1 MHPSLL
7 MRDSPG
13 RVKGPSASLSVEVI
27 EHNILQISLLR
38 LLLTLLGCRER
49 LWDYH
54 TIRKNVGK
62 KRVDRFKRM
71 KFTNWSMKLC
81 IGFSALSFY
90 SFSRYQK
97 FDFPQ
102 LPQSSSA
109 ASFFQDTCLTSLLH
123 CYSESWNVCVCCEY
137 IHTWPAF
144 DPCLYH
150 TITTCF
156 GSPFVP
162 QRRLFIP
169 VSPPQFYSLSDRE
182 EKMSSLDIPW
192 GDVSQL
198 KQWGGGGASGS
209 LLEACRH

>member
-7 MRDSPG
+7 MRHSPG

-81 IGFSALSFY
+81 VGFSALSFY

-97 FDFPQ
+97 FDPPQ

-123 CYSESWNVCVCCEY
+123 CYSESWNVDVCVCWVYTYMTCL
-137 IHTWPAF
+137 WPM
-144 DPCLYH
+144 
-150 TITTCF
+150 
-156 GSPFVP
+156 
-162 QRRLFIP
+162 
-169 VSPPQFYSLSDRE
+169 SLSHHYNLLWFSLCATKKTSHSRVT
-182 EKMSSLDIPW
+182 SS
-192 GDVSQL
+192 V
-198 KQWGGGGASGS
+198 
-209 LLEACRH
+209 LLSVQ